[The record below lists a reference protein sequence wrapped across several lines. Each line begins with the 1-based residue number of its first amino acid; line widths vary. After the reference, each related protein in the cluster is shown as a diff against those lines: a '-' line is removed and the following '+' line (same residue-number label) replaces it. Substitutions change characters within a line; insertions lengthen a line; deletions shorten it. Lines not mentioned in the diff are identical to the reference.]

1 MIQKGD
7 SDGIQEGLI
16 NASLGSSSLNLLWVS

>member
-16 NASLGSSSLNLLWVS
+16 YASLGSSSLNLLWVS